1 MENTKRVT
9 KKEYF
14 GMVREIVEASGVDNK
29 EDILAFVDREV
40 ELLNKRKNG
49 ETKAQKENAELVEV
63 VYNKLIEMARPV
75 TATEIFNELR
85 DNEAITS
92 NQKVSALLKKLTD
105 PADGRVIKTADKKKS
120 YFSIAK

>member
-14 GMVREIVEASGVDNK
+14 GMVREIVEASEVENK

-40 ELLNKRKNG
+40 ELLSKRKNG
-49 ETKAQKENAELVEV
+49 ETKAQKENAELMEV
-63 VYNKLIEMARPV
+63 VYNKLAEMARPA

-92 NQKVSALLKKLTD
+92 NQKVSALLKKLVD
-105 PADGRVIKTADKKKS
+105 EERVVKTADKKKS
-120 YFSIAK
+120 YFSIAD

>member
-14 GMVREIVEASGVDNK
+14 GMVREIVEASGVENK

-40 ELLNKRKNG
+40 ELLSKRKNG
-49 ETKAQKENAELVEV
+49 ETKAQKENVELMEV
-63 VYNKLIEMARPV
+63 VYNKLAEMARPA

-92 NQKVSALLKKLTD
+92 NQKVSALLKKLVD
-105 PADGRVIKTADKKKS
+105 EERVVKTADKKKS
-120 YFSIAK
+120 YFSIAD

>member
-14 GMVREIVEASGVDNK
+14 GMVREIVEASDVANK
-29 EDILAFVDREV
+29 DAILEFVDREV
-40 ELLNKRKNG
+40 ELLSKRKNG
-49 ETKAQKENAELVEV
+49 ETKAQKENAELIEV
-63 VYNKLIEMARPV
+63 VYNKLVEMARPV

-105 PADGRVIKTADKKKS
+105 GEDARVIKTADKKKS
-120 YFSIAK
+120 YFSVAE

>member
-40 ELLNKRKNG
+40 ELLSKRKNG
-49 ETKAQKENAELVEV
+49 ETKAQKENAELMEV
-63 VYNKLIEMARPV
+63 VYNKLAEMARPA

-92 NQKVSALLKKLTD
+92 NQKVSALLKKLVD
-105 PADGRVIKTADKKKS
+105 EERVVKTADKKKS
-120 YFSIAK
+120 YFSIAD

>member
-40 ELLNKRKNG
+40 ELLSKRKNG
-49 ETKAQKENAELVEV
+49 ETKAQKENAELMEV
-63 VYNKLIEMARPV
+63 VYNKLVEMARPA

-92 NQKVSALLKKLTD
+92 NQKVSALLKKLVD
-105 PADGRVIKTADKKKS
+105 EERVVKTADKKKS
-120 YFSIAK
+120 YFSIAD

>member
-14 GMVREIVEASGVDNK
+14 GMVREIVEASEVDNK

-40 ELLNKRKNG
+40 ELLSKRKNG
-49 ETKAQKENAELVEV
+49 ETKAQKENAELMEV
-63 VYNKLIEMARPV
+63 VYNKLAEMARPA

-92 NQKVSALLKKLTD
+92 NQKVSALLKKLVD
-105 PADGRVIKTADKKKS
+105 EERVVKTADKKKS
-120 YFSIAK
+120 YFSIAD

>member
-14 GMVREIVEASGVDNK
+14 GMVREIVKASGVENK

-40 ELLNKRKNG
+40 ELLSKRKNG
-49 ETKAQKENAELVEV
+49 ETKAQKENAELMEV
-63 VYNKLIEMARPV
+63 VYNKLAEMARPA

-92 NQKVSALLKKLTD
+92 NQKVSALLKKLVD
-105 PADGRVIKTADKKKS
+105 EERVVKTADKKKS
-120 YFSIAK
+120 YFSIAD

>member
-1 MENTKRVT
+1 MENTKKVT

-14 GMVREIVEASGVDNK
+14 GMVREIVEASGVENK

-40 ELLNKRKNG
+40 ELLSKRKNG
-49 ETKAQKENAELVEV
+49 ETKAQKENAELMEV
-63 VYNKLIEMARPV
+63 VYNKLAEMARPA

-92 NQKVSALLKKLTD
+92 NQKVSALLKKLVD
-105 PADGRVIKTADKKKS
+105 EERVVKTADKKKS
-120 YFSIAK
+120 YFSIAD

>member
-1 MENTKRVT
+1 MENTKRIT

-14 GMVREIVEASGVDNK
+14 GMVREIVEASGVENK

-40 ELLNKRKNG
+40 ELLSKRKNG
-49 ETKAQKENAELVEV
+49 ETKAQKENAELMEV
-63 VYNKLIEMARPV
+63 VYNKLAEMARPA

-92 NQKVSALLKKLTD
+92 NQKVSALLKKLVD
-105 PADGRVIKTADKKKS
+105 EERVVKTADKKKS
-120 YFSIAK
+120 YFSIAD

>member
-14 GMVREIVEASGVDNK
+14 GMVREIVEASGVENK

-40 ELLNKRKNG
+40 ELLSKRKNG
-49 ETKAQKENAELVEV
+49 ETKAQKENAELMEV
-63 VYNKLIEMARPV
+63 VYNKLAEMARPA

-92 NQKVSALLKKLTD
+92 NQKVSALLKKLVD
-105 PADGRVIKTADKKKS
+105 EERVVKTADKKKS
-120 YFSIAK
+120 YFSIAD

>member
-14 GMVREIVEASGVDNK
+14 GMVREIVEASGVENK
-29 EDILAFVDREV
+29 EDILAFIDREV
-40 ELLNKRKNG
+40 ELLSKRKNG
-49 ETKAQKENAELVEV
+49 ETKAQKENAELMEV
-63 VYNKLIEMARPV
+63 VYNKLAEMARPA

-92 NQKVSALLKKLTD
+92 NQKVSALLKKLVD
-105 PADGRVIKTADKKKS
+105 EERVVKTADKKKS
-120 YFSIAK
+120 YFSIAD

>member
-40 ELLNKRKNG
+40 ELLSKRKNG
-49 ETKAQKENAELVEV
+49 ETKAQKENAELMEV
-63 VYNKLIEMARPV
+63 VYNKLAEMARPA

-92 NQKVSALLKKLTD
+92 NQKVSALLKKLVD
-105 PADGRVIKTADKKKS
+105 DEKRVVKTADKKKS
-120 YFSIAK
+120 YFSIAD

>member
-9 KKEYF
+9 KKEYL

-40 ELLNKRKNG
+40 ELLSKRKNG
-49 ETKAQKENAELVEV
+49 ETKAQKENAELMEV
-63 VYNKLIEMARPV
+63 VYNKLAEMARPA

-92 NQKVSALLKKLTD
+92 NQKVSALLKKLVD
-105 PADGRVIKTADKKKS
+105 DERVVKTADKKKS
-120 YFSIAK
+120 YFSIAD

>member
-40 ELLNKRKNG
+40 ELLSKRKNG
-49 ETKAQKENAELVEV
+49 ETKAQKE
-63 VYNKLIEMARPV
+63 
-75 TATEIFNELR
+75 
-85 DNEAITS
+85 
-92 NQKVSALLKKLTD
+92 
-105 PADGRVIKTADKKKS
+105 
-120 YFSIAK
+120 IA

>member
-40 ELLNKRKNG
+40 ELLSKRKNG
-49 ETKAQKENAELVEV
+49 ETKAQKENAELIEV
-63 VYNKLIEMARPV
+63 VYNKLAEMDRPA

-92 NQKVSALLKKLTD
+92 NQKVSALLKKLVD
-105 PADGRVIKTADKKKS
+105 DERVVKTADKKKS
-120 YFSIAK
+120 YFSIAD

>member
-14 GMVREIVEASGVDNK
+14 GMVREIVEASEVDNK

-40 ELLNKRKNG
+40 ELLSKRKNG
-49 ETKAQKENAELVEV
+49 ETKAQKENAELMEV
-63 VYNKLIEMARPV
+63 VYNKLAEMARPV

-92 NQKVSALLKKLTD
+92 NQKVSALLKKLVD
-105 PADGRVIKTADKKKS
+105 EERVVKTADKKKS
-120 YFSIAK
+120 YFSIAD

>member
-14 GMVREIVEASGVDNK
+14 GMVREIVEASGVENK
-29 EDILAFVDREV
+29 EDILAFIDREV
-40 ELLNKRKNG
+40 ELLSKRKNG
-49 ETKAQKENAELVEV
+49 ETKAQKENAELMEV
-63 VYNKLIEMARPV
+63 VYNKLTEMGRAV

-92 NQKVSALLKKLTD
+92 NQKVSALLKKLVD
-105 PADGRVIKTADKKKS
+105 EERIVKTADKKKS
-120 YFSIAK
+120 YFSIAD